1 MKIGI
6 ISDTHDNLG
15 VTREAIEFFEKEGC
29 QTVIH
34 CGDMV
39 APFTAELFDSDFEFH
54 YVRGNNDGE
63 WDLKETVNEFG
74 HFYNNI
80 AELEIGGEDSTEK
93 KSLSEQRSQEN
104 DEVLE
109 MAIYH
114 GTEEEIVEG
123 LVEKDYDFVFRGH
136 THEKKVSEKDGT
148 VELNPGGIRL
158 PGQDERIHVVILDT
172 ETREFEFHRIEA

>member
-15 VTREAIEFFEKEGC
+15 LTRKAVEFFEDKGC
-29 QTVIH
+29 ETVIH

-39 APFTAELFDSDFEFH
+39 APFTAELFDADFEFH

-63 WDLKETVNEFG
+63 WNLKETVEEFG
-74 HFYNNI
+74 NFYNNI
-80 AELEIGGEDSTEK
+80 AELEIEG
-93 KSLSEQRSQEN
+93 
-104 DEVLE
+104 LE
-109 MAIYH
+109 IGVYH

-123 LVEKDYDFVFRGH
+123 LVEKSYNFVFRGH
-136 THEKKVSEKDGT
+136 THEKKISEHSGT

-158 PGQDERIHVVILDT
+158 PDQEEEFHVATLDT
-172 ETREFEFHRIEA
+172 ETREIELHRVEA